1 MIQPYYSHRFFQVVW
16 VSSRPSKGFARDFR
30 NGTLEAVY
38 QHWESCTR
46 LGTYSKVTILDYHS
60 LEEFSATKAYA
71 NWWIRVRK
79 PDKKILIAACM
90 EPPLDSFWKIP
101 SNL

>member
-1 MIQPYYSHRFFQVVW
+1 MCIGLIINLLL
-16 VSSRPSKGFARDFR
+16 SSSVLLEIFR
-30 NGTLEAVY
+30 TINLEAVF